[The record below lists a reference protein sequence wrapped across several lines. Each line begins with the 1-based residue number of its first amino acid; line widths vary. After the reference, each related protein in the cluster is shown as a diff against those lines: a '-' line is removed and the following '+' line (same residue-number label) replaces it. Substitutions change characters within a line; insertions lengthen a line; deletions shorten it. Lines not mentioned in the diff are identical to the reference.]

1 MLNPSMLQNAP
12 TAAVSSTPPGS
23 SAGNAAA
30 SNGGG
35 ETASVPSFSKVLAGE
50 MHDKEEGGAPVSSL
64 SSISSISSG
73 AMSSGTVSDTPMKNT
88 ALPPEPAVAV
98 AEAAPAKHAARA
110 GSAAAAA
117 RTDKE
122 SMESPGE
129 NHADSLAGLLASLG
143 NTQFSPAPAAAV
155 DSRIANTRS
164 GARDGGPDDANPV
177 SARPGKEETGR
188 ADIFPWI
195 GGYSA
200 GGTGVARG
208 TADAADAATGERS
221 VAAGIAAGG
230 NPAPAIQMSQM
241 GQMAQAAQTAQ
252 AVPALPAK
260 GKQSALP
267 NVEENAGRMD
277 KPDRA
282 DKMDRTDAGKPDAAQ
297 RNDFKFDMPGSGVA
311 DKPEKQGAIVT
322 DAGSQPPPPSLSAAP
337 QASFMAQPAERGFA
351 MGDTGSSTA
360 ISVMQDLQTPLG
372 ASGWD
377 DALGQKVLWMISS
390 QEQIAELSLNPP
402 DLGPLQVTLS
412 ISNDQ
417 ATATFVS
424 QHADVRQALEAAL
437 PRLRE
442 MMAESGINLGG
453 ATVSSGGDGSQ
464 QQGFE
469 RQHRP
474 GSRYSPGESPVGQGN
489 GHGMIAGN
497 PGGKSRLVDIFA

>member
-12 TAAVSSTPPGS
+12 IAAVPSSPPGS

-30 SNGGG
+30 SNGGS
-35 ETASVPSFSKVLAGE
+35 EAASVPSFGKVLAGE
-50 MHDKEEGGAPVSSL
+50 MHDKEEGGAPVSS
-64 SSISSISSG
+64 ISSG
-73 AMSSGTVSDTPMKNT
+73 AMSSGTVSDIPMKNK
-88 ALPPEPAVAV
+88 ALPPEPAVTV

-110 GSAAAAA
+110 GSAAVAA
-117 RTDKE
+117 RADKE
-122 SMESPGE
+122 SMESPEE
-129 NHADSLAGLLASLG
+129 NHADAFAGLLASLG
-143 NTQFSPAPAAAV
+143 NTQFSPAPAPVAV

-177 SARPGKEETGR
+177 SARPDKEETGR

-208 TADAADAATGERS
+208 TAGAADAATGERS
-221 VAAGIAAGG
+221 VAAGIAASG
-230 NPAPAIQMSQM
+230 NPAPAIQMSQI
-241 GQMAQAAQTAQ
+241 AQAAQTAQ
-252 AVPALPAK
+252 AVPAPPAK
-260 GKQSALP
+260 GKQSVLP
-267 NVEENAGRMD
+267 NMEESAGRMEKLDRPD
-277 KPDRA
+277 KMDKA
-282 DKMDRTDAGKPDAAQ
+282 DKMDRVDPGRLDAAQ
-297 RNDFKFDMPGSGVA
+297 RNDFKFNAPGSGVA

-322 DAGSQPPPPSLSAAP
+322 DAGSQPSPPSLSAAP

-377 DALGQKVLWMISS
+377 DALGQKILWMVSS
-390 QEQIAELSLNPP
+390 QKQIAELSLNPP
-402 DLGPLQVTLS
+402 DLGPLQVTIS

-442 MMAESGINLGG
+442 MMAESGINLGS

-474 GSRYSPGESPVGQGN
+474 DSRYSPGESPVGQGN
-489 GHGMIAGN
+489 GHGMIASN
-497 PGGKSRLVDIFA
+497 PSGKSRLVDIFA